1 MGSLQMHSL
10 ACSAWETVGICSR
23 HTDIGKAQV
32 SAQRASCLEETY
44 NYLLIDEKISW
55 LHRKDL
61 MVTEIK
67 LPTFA
72 GSWKNQESF
81 RKISS
86 FVLLTKPKP
95 LTMWITKNCGK
106 LLNR

>member
-67 LPTFA
+67 LPTSA

-81 RKISS
+81 RKTSS